1 MSDRF
6 HAAVVQIRAEQFFE
20 EKAASARGGLSPV
33 DFALFVKS
41 ASEMSKQAEPPP
53 PSGVSAAEWDK
64 ILDKGPAKTVARVL
78 DCPRARVTEV
88 GR

>member
-6 HAAVVQIRAEQFFE
+6 HAAVVELRAEQFFA
-20 EKAASARGGLSPV
+20 EKAASARGGLNSV

-41 ASEMSKQAEPPP
+41 ASGLSKQAEPPP
-53 PSGVSAAEWDK
+53 PPGMSVSAWDK
-64 ILDKGPAKTVARVL
+64 ILAKGPAKTVM
-78 DCPRARVTEV
+78 